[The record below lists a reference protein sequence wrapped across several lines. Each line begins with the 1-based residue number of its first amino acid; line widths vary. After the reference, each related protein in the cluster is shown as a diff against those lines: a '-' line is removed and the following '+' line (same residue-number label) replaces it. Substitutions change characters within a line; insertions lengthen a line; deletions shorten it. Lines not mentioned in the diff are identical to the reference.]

1 MEEEKKS
8 SLNVFPLKVDLV
20 INEML
25 LCIFLLKKLGN
36 CIYLFDL
43 NSSKSLFK
51 NCVRESLIFNT
62 RVRFAN
68 KFSNLSV
75 FISLCL
81 IDSLSYYE

>member
-20 INEML
+20 INELFSMH
-25 LCIFLLKKLGN
+25 FLTQKVN

-51 NCVRESLIFNT
+51 NCVRESLVSTF
-62 RVRFAN
+62 VLD
-68 KFSNLSV
+68 LSMN
-75 FISLCL
+75 FQT
-81 IDSLSYYE
+81 